1 MECGGAHSD
10 AASRTVDSRAPR
22 LGLRKMDLGSLAAI
36 TIVDVYVVSALAAF
50 SLALWVARRYIG
62 WLLKLVP
69 GAIAILG
76 TLITYGA
83 WELGESVSWDTP
95 GSPGLL
101 IVYFALGGG
110 MACAIAGWIAF
121 AIQITRWY
129 RRGMRPSSPLPADDQ
144 RVRIA
149 LVIAII
155 VGSLFS
161 AYRYYRSHQ
170 SSHQA
175 DVARLE
181 YSPNGAFLYSL
192 DTSGTLKKWNVR
204 YRYEARRWRLPGADG
219 ASTLLPSGDGR
230 TLVALH
236 GNEIKSWTLADSPE
250 ASQSATLP
258 DVVAAA
264 PVDGAR
270 FVAVGSHDVSLREY
284 ADMSR
289 GDSTSTLKPA
299 ALSAAACGDRKVVVG
314 TDDSKLHFFAV
325 TSTLDEL
332 VTPKIPKLEMTPRQV
347 RADRTC
353 THIVV
358 ADGEK
363 KMVVIDLQNARR
375 DAVAQYWLPAK
386 FEVSNA
392 GELLL
397 GQVGITGYEIATR
410 ATEPIFNHGGAI
422 SALAISP
429 RGDEFAIA
437 NRREI
442 WLRAD
447 SRHYA
452 APEVWLNGRAEL
464 PSPLRL
470 AVASIFGDTPSP
482 AY

>member
-1 MECGGAHSD
+1 
-10 AASRTVDSRAPR
+10 
-22 LGLRKMDLGSLAAI
+22 MDLGSLAAI

-50 SLALWVARRYIG
+50 SFALWVARRYVG

-69 GAIAILG
+69 GAIAVLG

-83 WELGESVSWDTP
+83 WQLGESISWDTP
-95 GSPGLL
+95 GSPGIL

-110 MACAIAGWIAF
+110 MACGVAGWLAF
-121 AIQITRWY
+121 SIQVRRWY
-129 RRGMRPSSPLPADDQ
+129 QRGMRPSSPLPADDQ

-149 LVIAII
+149 LVIALV

-170 SSHQA
+170 SSHEA
-175 DVARLE
+175 DVVRLE
-181 YSPNGAFLYSL
+181 YSPDGAFLYSL
-192 DTSGTLKKWNVR
+192 DLSGTLKKWNVR
-204 YRYEARRWRLPGADG
+204 YQYEARRWRLSGADG
-219 ASTLLPSGDGR
+219 LSALLPSADGK
-230 TLVALH
+230 TLVALR
-236 GNEIKSWTLADSPE
+236 GNELKSWALTDSQE
-250 ASQSATLP
+250 ASEGSTLP

-264 PVDGAR
+264 PVDGVH
-270 FVAVGSHDVSLREY
+270 FVAVGTHDVSLRAY
-284 ADMSR
+284 ADVSR
-289 GDSTSTLKPA
+289 GDRTSLTGT
-299 ALSAAACGDRKVVVG
+299 ALSASPCGDRKVVIG
-314 TDDSKLHFFAV
+314 TDDSRLRFYAV

-332 VTPKIPKLEMTPRQV
+332 VTPSLPPLELAPRQI

-353 THIVV
+353 THVV
-358 ADGEK
+358 VGDGDK
-363 KMVVIDLQNARR
+363 KMVVLDLQNARR

-429 RGDEFAIA
+429 HADDFAIA

-464 PSPLRL
+464 PKPLRL
-470 AVASIFGDTPSP
+470 AVASIF
-482 AY
+482 

>member
-1 MECGGAHSD
+1 
-10 AASRTVDSRAPR
+10 
-22 LGLRKMDLGSLAAI
+22 MDLASLAAI

-62 WLLKLVP
+62 WVLKLVP

-83 WELGESVSWDTP
+83 WRLGESVSWDTP
-95 GSPGLL
+95 GSPGIL

-110 MACAIAGWIAF
+110 MVCAIAGWIVF
-121 AIQITRWY
+121 SIQVTRWY

-149 LVIAII
+149 LVIALV

-170 SSHQA
+170 SSHEA
-175 DVARLE
+175 DVVRLE

-192 DTSGTLKKWNVR
+192 DAGGTLKKWNVR

-219 ASTLLPSGDGR
+219 ISALLPSGDGK
-230 TLVALH
+230 TLVALR
-236 GNEIKSWTLADSPE
+236 GNELTSWELTDSRE
-250 ASQSATLP
+250 ASRSSTLS

-264 PVDGAR
+264 PVDETR
-270 FVAVGSHDVSLREY
+270 FVAVGTHDVSLRAY
-284 ADMSR
+284 ADLAH
-289 GDSTSTLKPA
+289 GDRTSSLTGT
-299 ALSAAACGDRKVVVG
+299 ALSASPCGDRKVVVG
-314 TDDSKLHFFAV
+314 TDDSKLHFYAV
-325 TSTLDEL
+325 TSVVDEL
-332 VTPKIPKLEMTPRQV
+332 VTPPMPPLELTPRQI

-358 ADGEK
+358 ADGDK
-363 KMVVIDLQNARR
+363 KMVVIDLQNVRR

-386 FEVSNA
+386 FEISNA

-422 SALAISP
+422 AALAISP
-429 RGDEFAIA
+429 HADEFAIA

-442 WLRAD
+442 WLRTD

-470 AVASIFGDTPSP
+470 AVAAIFGDTPPPS
-482 AY
+482 Y

>member
-1 MECGGAHSD
+1 
-10 AASRTVDSRAPR
+10 
-22 LGLRKMDLGSLAAI
+22 MDLGSLAAI

-50 SLALWVARRYIG
+50 SFALWVARRYIG

-69 GAIAILG
+69 GAIAALG
-76 TLITYGA
+76 TLVAYGA
-83 WELGESVSWDTP
+83 WQLGESVGWDTP
-95 GSPGLL
+95 GSPGIL

-110 MACAIAGWIAF
+110 MACAVAGWIALS
-121 AIQITRWY
+121 IQIGRWY

-149 LVIAII
+149 IVIAVV

-219 ASTLLPSGDGR
+219 VSALLPSGDGK

-236 GNEIKSWTLADSPE
+236 GNEIRTWTLGDSQE
-250 ASQSATLP
+250 APKGSTLP
-258 DVVAAA
+258 DVVAAT
-264 PVDGAR
+264 PVDGSL
-270 FVAVGSHDVSLREY
+270 FVAVATHDVSLRAY
-284 ADMSR
+284 ADVSR
-289 GDSTSTLKPA
+289 TDRPSSFKAA
-299 ALSAAACGDRKVVVG
+299 ALSASPCGDRKVVVG
-314 TDDSKLHFFAV
+314 TDDSKLHFYAV
-325 TSTLDEL
+325 TSALDEL
-332 VTPKIPKLEMTPRQV
+332 VTPPLPALDVTPRQI

-358 ADGEK
+358 ADGDK
-363 KMVVIDLQNARR
+363 KMIVIDLQNARR

-386 FEVSNA
+386 FEISNA

-410 ATEPIFNHGGAI
+410 ATEPIFDHGGAI

-429 RGDEFAIA
+429 RGDDFAIA

-442 WLRAD
+442 WLRTD

-452 APEVWLNGRAEL
+452 APEIWLNGRAEL
-464 PSPLRL
+464 PTPLRV
-470 AVASIFGDTPSP
+470 AVASIFGDAPPPPS
-482 AY
+482 Y

>member
-1 MECGGAHSD
+1 
-10 AASRTVDSRAPR
+10 
-22 LGLRKMDLGSLAAI
+22 MDLGSLASI
-36 TIVDVYVVSALAAF
+36 TIVDVYVVSALGAF
-50 SLALWVARRYIG
+50 SLALWVVRRYIG

-69 GAIAILG
+69 GAIAMLG

-83 WELGESVSWDTP
+83 WQVGESAGWDTP
-95 GSPGLL
+95 GSPGIL

-110 MACAIAGWIAF
+110 MASAAAGWIAF
-121 AIQITRWY
+121 SIQVSRWY
-129 RRGMRPSSPLPADDQ
+129 RRGMRPSSPPPADDQ
-144 RVRIA
+144 RVRVALLIA
-149 LVIAII
+149 LV
-155 VGSLFS
+155 VGSLLS
-161 AYRYYRSHQ
+161 AYRYFRSHQ

-192 DTSGTLKKWNVR
+192 DTSAMLKKWNVR
-204 YRYEARRWRLPGADG
+204 YRYEARRWRVPGAEG
-219 ASTLLPSGDGR
+219 VSALLPSGDGK

-236 GNEIKSWTLADSPE
+236 GSELRSWTLADSQE
-250 ASQSATLP
+250 ATKSSTLP
-258 DVVAAA
+258 DIVAAA
-264 PVDGAR
+264 PVDGSL
-270 FVAVGSHDVSLREY
+270 FVAVAAHDVSLRAY
-284 ADMSR
+284 ADVSR
-289 GDSTSTLKPA
+289 VDRTSSLKA
-299 ALSAAACGDRKVVVG
+299 GALSASPCGDRKVVVG
-314 TDDSKLHFFAV
+314 TDDSKLHFYAV
-325 TSTLDEL
+325 TSSLDEL
-332 VTPKIPKLEMTPRQV
+332 VTPYTPPLEVTPRQI

-358 ADGEK
+358 ADGDK
-363 KMVVIDLQNARR
+363 KMVVIDLLNARR

-386 FEVSNA
+386 FEISNA

-397 GQVGITGYEIATR
+397 GQAGITGYEIATR

-429 RGDEFAIA
+429 RGDDFAIA

-442 WLRAD
+442 WLRTD
-447 SRHYA
+447 SRHYT

-470 AVASIFGDTPSP
+470 AVASIFGDAPPP

>member
-1 MECGGAHSD
+1 
-10 AASRTVDSRAPR
+10 
-22 LGLRKMDLGSLAAI
+22 MDLGSLAAI

-69 GAIAILG
+69 GAIAVLG

-83 WELGESVSWDTP
+83 WQLGESVSWDTP
-95 GSPGLL
+95 GSPGIL

-110 MACAIAGWIAF
+110 MACAVAGWIAF
-121 AIQITRWY
+121 SIQLRRWC
-129 RRGMRPSSPLPADDQ
+129 RRGMRPSSPLPGDDQ

-149 LVIAII
+149 LVIALI

-175 DVARLE
+175 DIARLE

-192 DTSGTLKKWNVR
+192 DTGGTLKKWNVR
-204 YRYEARRWRLPGADG
+204 YQYEARRWRLPGADG
-219 ASTLLPSGDGR
+219 VSTLLPSGDGK
-230 TLVALH
+230 TLVALR
-236 GNEIKSWTLADSPE
+236 GNEVKSWTLTDSLE
-250 ASQSATLP
+250 ASQSSTLP
-258 DVVAAA
+258 DIVAAA
-264 PVDGAR
+264 PVDGIR
-270 FVAVGSHDVSLREY
+270 FVAVSPHDVSLRAY
-284 ADMSR
+284 ADVSR
-289 GDSTSTLKPA
+289 VDRSSSLTGA
-299 ALSAAACGDRKVVVG
+299 ALSASPCGDRKVVVG
-314 TDDSKLHFFAV
+314 TDDSKLHFYAV
-325 TSTLDEL
+325 TSGLDEL
-332 VTPKIPKLEMTPRQV
+332 VTPPMPPLDVTPRQI

-353 THIVV
+353 THIVA
-358 ADGEK
+358 ADGDK

-422 SALAISP
+422 AALAISP
-429 RGDEFAIA
+429 RGDDFAIA

-442 WLRAD
+442 WLRTD

-464 PSPLRL
+464 PSPLRV
-470 AVASIFGDTPSP
+470 AVASIFGDAALP

>member
-1 MECGGAHSD
+1 
-10 AASRTVDSRAPR
+10 
-22 LGLRKMDLGSLAAI
+22 MDLGSLAAI
-36 TIVDVYVVSALAAF
+36 TLVDVYVVSALAAF

-83 WELGESVSWDTP
+83 WQLGESVSWDTP
-95 GSPGLL
+95 GSPGIL

-110 MACAIAGWIAF
+110 IACAVAGWIAF
-121 AIQITRWY
+121 SIQIRRWY

-149 LVIAII
+149 LVIALI

-161 AYRYYRSHQ
+161 GYRYYRSHQ

-175 DVARLE
+175 DIARLE

-192 DTSGTLKKWNVR
+192 DTSGMLKKWNVR
-204 YRYEARRWRLPGADG
+204 YQYEARRWRLPGADG
-219 ASTLLPSGDGR
+219 VTALLPSGDGKN
-230 TLVALH
+230 LVALR
-236 GNEIKSWTLADSPE
+236 GNEAKSWILADSQE
-250 ASQSATLP
+250 ASAGSTLA

-270 FVAVGSHDVSLREY
+270 FVAVGTHAVSLREY
-284 ADMSR
+284 ADVSR
-289 GDSTSTLKPA
+289 GDRASSLKAA
-299 ALSAAACGDRKVVVG
+299 ALSASPCGDRKVVVG

-332 VTPKIPKLEMTPRQV
+332 VTPAMPPLELTPRQI

-353 THIVV
+353 THIAV
-358 ADGEK
+358 ADGDK

-386 FEVSNA
+386 FEISNA

-397 GQVGITGYEIATR
+397 GQVGITGYEIGTR

-422 SALAISP
+422 AALAISP

-442 WLRAD
+442 WLRND

-470 AVASIFGDTPSP
+470 AVASIFGEAPPPS
-482 AY
+482 Y

>member
-1 MECGGAHSD
+1 
-10 AASRTVDSRAPR
+10 
-22 LGLRKMDLGSLAAI
+22 MDLGSLAAI

-69 GAIAILG
+69 GAIAVLG
-76 TLITYGA
+76 TLITYAA
-83 WELGESVSWDTP
+83 WQVGESISWETP
-95 GSPGLL
+95 GSPGIL

-121 AIQITRWY
+121 SIQITRWY
-129 RRGMRPSSPLPADDQ
+129 QRGMRPSSPLPADDQ

-149 LVIAII
+149 LVIALV

-170 SSHQA
+170 SSHEA
-175 DVARLE
+175 DVVRLE
-181 YSPNGAFLYSL
+181 YSPTGSFLYSL
-192 DTSGTLKKWNVR
+192 DAAGTLKKWNVR

-219 ASTLLPSGDGR
+219 VSALLPSEDGR
-230 TLVALH
+230 TLVALR
-236 GNEIKSWTLADSPE
+236 GTEAKSWTLTDAEE
-250 ASQSATLP
+250 ASQSGTLP
-258 DVVAAA
+258 GVVAVA
-264 PVDGAR
+264 PVDGSR
-270 FVAVGSHDVSLREY
+270 FVAVGTHELSLRTYADVSRAERTGSL
-284 ADMSR
+284 
-289 GDSTSTLKPA
+289 TVA
-299 ALSAAACGDRKVVVG
+299 ALSGSSCGDRKVVVG
-314 TDDSKLHFFAV
+314 TEDSKLHFYAV
-325 TSTLDEL
+325 TSGLDEL
-332 VTPKIPKLEMTPRQV
+332 VAPPLPPLDLAPRQI

-353 THIVV
+353 THVV
-358 ADGEK
+358 VTDGDK
-363 KMVVIDLQNARR
+363 KMVVVDLQTARR

-397 GQVGITGYEIATR
+397 GQAGITGYEIATR

-422 SALAISP
+422 AALAISP
-429 RGDEFAIA
+429 RGDDFAIA
-437 NRREI
+437 NRRDI

-470 AVASIFGDTPSP
+470 AVASIFGDAPPPKSSTDL
-482 AY
+482 

>member
-1 MECGGAHSD
+1 
-10 AASRTVDSRAPR
+10 
-22 LGLRKMDLGSLAAI
+22 MDLGSLAAI
-36 TIVDVYVVSALAAF
+36 TLVDLYVVSALAAF

-62 WLLKLVP
+62 WLLKFVP
-69 GAIAILG
+69 VGVAMVG

-83 WELGESVSWDTP
+83 WHFGEQIGWDTP
-95 GSPGLL
+95 GSPGIL

-110 MACAIAGWIAF
+110 MACGIAGWIALW
-121 AIQITRWY
+121 IQGARWY

-144 RVRIA
+144 RVRVAIAIA
-149 LVIAII
+149 LV

-175 DVARLE
+175 DVVRLA

-192 DTSGTLKKWNVR
+192 DAGGTLKKWNVR
-204 YRYEARRWRLPGADG
+204 YQYEARRWQLPGADG
-219 ASTLLPSGDGR
+219 VSALLPSGDGK
-230 TLVALH
+230 TLVALR
-236 GNEIKSWTLADSPE
+236 GNVAKSWALTDSQDALE
-250 ASQSATLP
+250 SAALP

-264 PVDGAR
+264 PVDGTR
-270 FVAVGSHDVSLREY
+270 FVAVGTHDVSLRVY
-284 ADMSR
+284 ADVSR
-289 GDSTSTLKPA
+289 EERTSPLTRA
-299 ALSAAACGDRKVVVG
+299 ALSASPCGERKVVVG
-314 TDDSKLHFFAV
+314 TDDSKLHFYAV
-325 TSTLDEL
+325 TSALDEL
-332 VTPKIPKLEMTPRQV
+332 VTPPMPPLDLMPRQI

-353 THIVV
+353 THVV
-358 ADGEK
+358 IADGDK

-397 GQVGITGYEIATR
+397 GQVGITGYEIDTR
-410 ATEPIFNHGGAI
+410 ATEPLFNHGGEIA
-422 SALAISP
+422 ALAISP
-429 RGDEFAIA
+429 RADDFAIA

-442 WLRAD
+442 WLRTD

-464 PSPLRL
+464 PTPLRL
-470 AVASIFGDTPSP
+470 AVASIFGDAQPP
-482 AY
+482 GY